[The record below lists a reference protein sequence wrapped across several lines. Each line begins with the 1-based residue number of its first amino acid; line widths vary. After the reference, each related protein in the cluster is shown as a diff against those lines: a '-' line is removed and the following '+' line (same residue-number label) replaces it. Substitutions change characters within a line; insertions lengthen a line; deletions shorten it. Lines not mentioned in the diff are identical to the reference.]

1 MYRMKYI
8 AKLSPSFQAK
18 IMQNIVKAWSKIVQI
33 VIVSSK
39 TSYVLDIQLHR
50 SLEYSFKQQTWF
62 SVITK
67 HIYSIFN
74 MKWLHKPPFKFFS
87 WCNLFSLLLI

>member
-1 MYRMKYI
+1 MKYI

-39 TSYVLDIQLHR
+39 TSYVLDIQLYR
-50 SLEYSFKQQTWF
+50 SLEEIASHRKKLRATGRNFLSQEQI
-62 SVITK
+62 SCDR
-67 HIYSIFN
+67 N
-74 MKWLHKPPFKFFS
+74 KFAVTGTNF
-87 WCNLFSLLLI
+87 LFQEET